1 MVFDI
6 KPGQF
11 YTPGESD
18 ANINLKVSKTQL
30 FWKFY
35 FFDRDWCLNILLTT
49 CLNLIFKYSQF
60 AQSLLIFVIA
70 FGIPGFNKNNRILH
84 AN

>member
-18 ANINLKVSKTQL
+18 VNINLKVSKTQL

-35 FFDRDWCLNILLTT
+35 FFTGT
-49 CLNLIFKYSQF
+49 GS
-60 AQSLLIFVIA
+60 
-70 FGIPGFNKNNRILH
+70 
-84 AN
+84 